1 MELVTT
7 WVGGVLPGLYLVSA
21 VGGLWELR
29 FDLSIAQSETHTTV

>member
-7 WVGGVLPGLYLVSA
+7 WVGGVLPDLCLVSA

-29 FDLSIAQSETHTTV
+29 FYLNIAHSNTHTPV